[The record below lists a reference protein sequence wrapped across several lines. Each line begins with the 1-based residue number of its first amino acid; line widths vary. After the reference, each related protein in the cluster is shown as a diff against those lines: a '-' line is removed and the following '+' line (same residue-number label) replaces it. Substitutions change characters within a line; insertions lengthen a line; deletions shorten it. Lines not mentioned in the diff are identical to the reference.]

1 MHDYYLLMETFQQN
15 INMKRIIVILL
26 FAIAGF
32 STIPATCQEWSGY
45 IQLEVTAFANNPL
58 WPGQG
63 KNNIS
68 ISAQPEF
75 YKVWEKSGSTFT
87 FVPFARFDKMDSE
100 RSHFDIR
107 ELNYLWVKKGWELR
121 MGIGKVFWGTTEF
134 VHLVDIINQTDAVE
148 SIEGTEKLGQP
159 MINLSIPRQWGVVDI
174 FILPYFRER
183 TFPGKQG
190 RLRFPVVVDAN
201 NAIYE
206 SPHKQ
211 HHTDFALRYSH
222 SIGNWDLGIS
232 HFIGTGR
239 EPTLI
244 LKSSEHS
251 ELKLTPFYHQIN
263 QTGLD
268 LQFIGGSWLYK
279 LEALYRTGQGEDFIA
294 SVAGLECT
302 FSNRKDLTLFAEWAY
317 DTRRGKA
324 TTPYQNDVVAG
335 LHFRMNDPSGTIFS
349 SGIIHDLDHS
359 SNALKME
366 GSRRFGSNLR
376 LSMESWVFFN
386 LNDKDMLYGFRDD
399 DFIRINLSYYF

>member
-1 MHDYYLLMETFQQN
+1 
-15 INMKRIIVILL
+15 MKRIVDILL
-26 FAIAGF
+26 ISLGF
-32 STIPATCQEWSGY
+32 FISLPSICQELSGY
-45 IQLEVTAFANNPL
+45 IQLEVTGFASNPL
-58 WPGQG
+58 WTGQG
-63 KNNIS
+63 RNNIS

-87 FVPFARFDKMDSE
+87 FVPFARFDKTDPE

-107 ELNYLWVKKGWELR
+107 ELNYLWVNKGWELR

-159 MINLSIPRQWGVVDI
+159 MINLSIPRQWGVIDI
-174 FILPYFRER
+174 FVLPYFRER

-190 RLRFPVVVDAN
+190 RLRFPVVVDTN

-206 SPHKQ
+206 SSQKQ

-232 HFIGTGR
+232 HFMGTGR
-239 EPTLI
+239 DPSLI
-244 LKSSEHS
+244 LKSSENGGS
-251 ELKLTPFYHQIN
+251 KLTPFYHQIN

-268 LQFIGGSWLYK
+268 LQFIGGKWLYK
-279 LEALYRTGQGEDFIA
+279 LEALYRTGQGKDFIA
-294 SVAGLECT
+294 SVAGLEYT

-317 DTRRGKA
+317 DTRGEKA
-324 TTPYQNDVVAG
+324 TTLYQNDVVAG
-335 LHFRMNDPSGTIFS
+335 FHLRMNDPSGTIFT

-359 SNALKME
+359 SNALKIE

-376 LSMESWVFFN
+376 MSMESWMFFN
-386 LNDKDMLYGFRDD
+386 VNDKDMLYGFRDD
-399 DFIRINLSYYF
+399 DFIRLKLTYYF